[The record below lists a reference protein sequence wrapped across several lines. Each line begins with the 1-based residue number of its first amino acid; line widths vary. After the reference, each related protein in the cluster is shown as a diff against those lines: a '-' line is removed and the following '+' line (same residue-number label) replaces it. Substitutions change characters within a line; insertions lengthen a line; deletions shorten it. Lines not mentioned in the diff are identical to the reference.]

1 MSTSKFI
8 IKLLY
13 EKIVRMMV
21 QGAFEL
27 PATSVPAS
35 DLNARQILYEYWARL
50 VKSVLSIAIN
60 LKMEWTHKRNRY

>member
-50 VKSVLSIAIN
+50 VNSVLSI
-60 LKMEWTHKRNRY
+60 

>member
-1 MSTSKFI
+1 MEH
-8 IKLLY
+8 IKVY
-13 EKIVRMMV
+13 NKIAIRKDCKDDV

-50 VKSVLSIAIN
+50 VNSVLSIAATN
-60 LKMEWTHKRNRY
+60 LKME